1 VFFVILTATPL
12 TQSQPTITQRENNF
26 CDYSSTLTNEVLM
39 LRAKLEAMEEALL
52 FNTEGI

>member
-1 VFFVILTATPL
+1 VILTATPL